1 MNDLTDTTT
10 RYWAFHYHI
19 LDFLMKTQDL
29 EQARKKYDRDK
40 TDYFWN
46 WMKHNQEM
54 DEEIHE
60 FLK

>member
-1 MNDLTDTTT
+1 MNDLTDTTA
-10 RYWAFHYHI
+10 RYWSFHYHI
-19 LDFLMKTQDL
+19 LDFLMKTHDL
-29 EQARKKYDRDK
+29 EQARKKYDQDK